1 MISQDPSQRGKTS
14 GTGIENYEN
23 ITLFLN
29 QALKDD

>member
-1 MISQDPSQRGKTS
+1 MISQDPIQRGKAS
-14 GTGIENYEN
+14 GSQIENYEN